1 MTDFSHATQS
11 GPIAVSLRP
20 DVSNLA
26 RSYRRQWLLLRIA
39 FTIGSLACLVMLVAY
54 FNYSLP
60 EAARRR
66 NPVTQQFHS
75 IWETHGVISYLLMSL
90 ALFGLFLGR
99 RQKGLVRLC
108 LSCAFLWLG
117 AWAIVFVEVM
127 PAIITRGVNSNTV
140 LFCTLAILVLTIGI
154 NNLRV
159 LRLQANFPG
168 VSSYSLSTFP
178 TYIFSARTISH
189 FGVRLA
195 MGIPFILMLAVFY
208 ALLGLLLENIY
219 AYSYTKEIPT
229 NWLEFTTAT
238 GKVPRFD
245 KLSTSIQ
252 MIMIVTVLV
261 KLGLVGLLFLHVHT
275 LIRSA
280 WRKSRPTAEELLS
293 KNQAQPITLIR
304 SFADDNKVMY
314 GFSFVSWLF
323 RRRVRVEEVLSSLA
337 RSIGIVIAI
346 GQPRDRSNPLGAYR
360 SYYSDEAWRKPI
372 VDWMLRSRLIVVI
385 AGETQG
391 LAWELE
397 QLNYRNLLPKT
408 VFIFPA
414 DSDEVRQRRFL
425 SICRQ
430 ALGRPVSLPLGV
442 PTGGKL
448 IAASFSSDSPIAVF
462 GNVQYAEDLRAAFFI
477 SCSNVIVG
485 S

>member
-1 MTDFSHATQS
+1 MTDISHTAQDGS
-11 GPIAVSLRP
+11 IAVSLRP

-39 FTIGSLACLVMLVAY
+39 FIVGGLACLVMLVAY

-66 NPVTQQFHS
+66 NPVTQQFYS
-75 IWETHGVISYLLMSL
+75 IWETQGVVSYLLMSL

-99 RQKGLVRLC
+99 RQKALVWLC

-117 AWAIVFVEVM
+117 AWSVVFAEAM
-127 PAIITRGVNSNTV
+127 PAIGTRGADSNTV
-140 LFCTLAILVLTIGI
+140 FFCTLAILVLLVGT
-154 NNLRV
+154 NSLWV
-159 LRLQANFPG
+159 LRLQANLPG
-168 VSSYSLSTFP
+168 ASSYSLPTFP
-178 TYIFSARTISH
+178 THLFSARTITH
-189 FGVRLA
+189 FGARLA
-195 MGIPFILMLAVFY
+195 LVLPFILVLAVLY
-208 ALLGLLLENIY
+208 ALLMLLLENIY
-219 AYSYTKEIPT
+219 AYFYTKEIPA
-229 NWLEFTTAT
+229 NWFEFTTAT

-245 KLSTSIQ
+245 KLSISIQ
-252 MIMIVTVLV
+252 IIMIATVLI
-261 KLGLVGLLFLHVHT
+261 KLGLVGFLFWHVYA

-293 KNQAQPITLIR
+293 KNQVQPITLIR
-304 SFADDNKVMY
+304 SFADDNKVIY

-346 GQPRDRSNPLGAYR
+346 GQPRDGSKPLGAYR
-360 SYYSDEAWRKPI
+360 SYYSGENWRKPI
-372 VDWMLRSRLIVVI
+372 VDWMLRSRLIIVI

-414 DSDEVRQRRFL
+414 DSDEGRQRRLL
-425 SICRQ
+425 SICRKV
-430 ALGRPVSLPLGV
+430 LGRPVSLPLGA

-462 GNVQYAEDLRAAFFI
+462 GNVQYAEDLRAAFVI
-477 SCSNVIVG
+477 SCSNAMVG